1 MSDAPQIAGPT
12 GTAPAR
18 PPQPTPSELL
28 QKLNDLPDSLT
39 FFLRTTEADSSTL
52 HGSLTLADVAAKL
65 EEYSISPTEVEL
77 AWADEGESGD
87 RMKNIGTREVTL
99 SVKGRGKEVYVLD
112 IFVERLT

>member
-12 GTAPAR
+12 GAAPAP
-18 PPQPTPSELL
+18 PPQPTPRELL

-39 FFLRTTEADSSTL
+39 FFLRTTEADSTAL
-52 HGSLTLADVAAKL
+52 HGSLTLADVSAKL
-65 EEYSISPTEVEL
+65 EEYSVLPKEVEV

-87 RMKNIGTREVTL
+87 RMKSVGTREVTL

-112 IFVERLT
+112 IIVERLT